1 MSVVKCIG
9 KLSPVVRRAEIKFQH
24 TVAKTFSAQAGV
36 SSDYVTIHDKKLHF
50 VRRGDGE
57 HPLLFMP
64 GALGTALSDFG
75 PQIEGFS
82 ASDFTIIGWDP
93 PGYGK
98 SRPPARDFKNF
109 FQEDARMAVE
119 MMKTLGFQKFSL
131 LGWSDGGITALVAA
145 ARSPE
150 NMRKLVV
157 WGANAYIAK
166 SDIDMIE
173 KVSDVSQWSD
183 RMRKPMEDI
192 YGSSFPSLW
201 SSWCEAYKDYYDKGG
216 DICKDDLAKIT
227 APSLVIHGM
236 KDAMV
241 AEEHIHFLHQNINN
255 SKQVIWEEGKH
266 NLHLKYRNEFNK
278 MVQEFLL
285 EK

>member
-1 MSVVKCIG
+1 MSVIKCLG
-9 KLSPVVRRAEIKFQH
+9 KLHPLACRVEGNLLPPLVRAFSEQSAVSGDFV
-24 TVAKTFSAQAGV
+24 TVN
-36 SSDYVTIHDKKLHF
+36 DKKIHF
-50 VRRGDGE
+50 VRRGSGE

-64 GALGTALSDFG
+64 GALGTALTDFA

-82 ASDFTIIGWDP
+82 GSDFTIIGWDP

-98 SRPPARDFKNF
+98 SQPPTREFKNF

-119 MMKTLGFQKFSL
+119 MMKTLGYKKFSL
-131 LGWSDGGITALVAA
+131 LGWSDGGITALIAA
-145 ARSPE
+145 ARAPE

-173 KVSDVSQWSD
+173 AVSDVSQWSD
-183 RMRKPMEDI
+183 RMRKPMEEI

-201 SSWCEAYKDYYDKGG
+201 SAWCGAYKDFYDKGG
-216 DICKDDLAKIT
+216 DICKDDLAKIA
-227 APSLVIHGM
+227 APALVIHGM

-255 SKQVIWEEGKH
+255 SKQVIWAEGKH
-266 NLHLKYRNEFNK
+266 NLHLKYKKEFNA